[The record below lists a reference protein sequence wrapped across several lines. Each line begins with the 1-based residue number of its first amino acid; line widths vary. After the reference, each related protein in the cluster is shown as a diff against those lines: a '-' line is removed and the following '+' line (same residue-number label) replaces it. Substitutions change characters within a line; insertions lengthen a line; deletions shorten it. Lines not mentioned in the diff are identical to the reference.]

1 MAVGT
6 VLGVLVVGGTWF
18 NLLRTLVAYRSARK
32 PVGGGLQ
39 RVVVAFYQR
48 VARALPDYLQRD
60 RWLAWASPTALI
72 SMLAGWLGSFLIGY
86 AALLWAW
93 STLGTRAALREAG
106 SSLFTLGFASSERD
120 QLTVIDFAAAGTGP
134 IVVGLLVGYLPA
146 LYASY
151 NRREVDVAMLHSRA
165 GEPNWGP
172 EILARAAASQMVEGL
187 PALFAQWERWAADVA
202 ESHANYPVLIHTR
215 SSRPLRSWLVALVS
229 VMDAAALDLAFRPSA
244 PQAAA
249 RTCIRMGFVCLRD
262 LADVEGVSYDPDP
275 LPGAALDLTLA
286 ELEGTMG
293 RLLRAGYPV
302 ERTAAEAWG
311 DFAGWRV
318 NYERVAYQLAAHVDA
333 PPAPWT
339 GPRNGRL
346 AQLLPPTTID
356 RRPDDPTGTR
366 ALRDRRVAAVDQQI
380 GPVADPIPVSK
391 QPKRTAPPAAGRPDE
406 R

>member
-1 MAVGT
+1 
-6 VLGVLVVGGTWF
+6 
-18 NLLRTLVAYRSARK
+18 LRTLVAYRSARK

-249 RTCIRMGFVCLRD
+249 RTLMHHRRRGPDHAMGASPSCCPQRPSTD
-262 LADVEGVSYDPDP
+262 G
-275 LPGAALDLTLA
+275 LT
-286 ELEGTMG
+286 T
-293 RLLRAGYPV
+293 RP
-302 ERTAAEAWG
+302 EREPCEI
-311 DFAGWRV
+311 DESR
-318 NYERVAYQLAAHVDA
+318 
-333 PPAPWT
+333 PWT
-339 GPRNGRL
+339 SKL
-346 AQLLPPTTID
+346 APS
-356 RRPDDPTGTR
+356 RTR
-366 ALRDRRVAAVDQQI
+366 SQ
-380 GPVADPIPVSK
+380 
-391 QPKRTAPPAAGRPDE
+391 
-406 R
+406 